1 MAIRKDLDD
10 MLNNLKSNNEGSA
23 PVRREEP
30 VQVPEHKPNS
40 VEEKINHMSVDDLL
54 STLSHEKEEPALT
67 APALAA
73 PEPAAEPV
81 KKKRIVISG
90 ELPDYEAIRQAELA
104 KDRAAA
110 EQKRLEAERMAAARE
125 AEIRRAEAERKA
137 AEEAERQR
145 LEAARKAAEEAERQ
159 RLEAA
164 KKAAEEVERQ
174 RLEAAKKA
182 TEEAERQRLEA
193 AKKAAEEADR
203 QRLEAARKA
212 AEEAAAAKSTFTAK
226 PFTPAPPTK
235 TVAPVTA
242 PAPAAPVGAPE
253 NADNSYSFEEEIN
266 VVVSSQT
273 EDSLGGEPTVDELMA
288 AAFAAVKAE
297 AEEIAETPEEAE
309 EVPEEEPET
318 DPVGD
323 MIDTIRDDAEKKLSE
338 LDETPEPEE
347 EAPAE
352 DEPADEP
359 DSSEGEEEESE
370 AKKRF
375 EEMKEA
381 GGEAEEAEKPKGKIT
396 AALEKIME
404 EDPDEIIAERSEKVE
419 DDDVLAEQGSGKLK
433 KRLYTIF
440 GIVFAVLACV
450 GLITV
455 IATAGK
461 LFGKFTS
468 GDSKKTGFA
477 DVVYPV
483 VIMDIESFD
492 EPSQLTSDQVIT
504 AAIWSMIMSDGT
516 LDNYEK
522 TFDVVRVPAVDV
534 ESYAVKLFGDDL
546 PELTHTTV
554 GPAES
559 RFYYNEEKES
569 YNIPL
574 TPVTF
579 TYSPEIKSVTKSGS
593 EYTLV
598 VDYIDELPEWLPKT
612 SSKSVQ
618 FKLVETSEGYRIKAM
633 KVLAEN
639 NNI

>member
-10 MLNNLKSNNEGSA
+10 MLNNLKANNEGNA
-23 PVRREEP
+23 PAKKAEP
-30 VQVPEHKPNS
+30 AVPPVHKPS
-40 VEEKINHMSVDDLL
+40 SAEEKINHMSVDDLL
-54 STLSHEKEEPALT
+54 TTLSHEKEAPVQA
-67 APALAA
+67 APA
-73 PEPAAEPV
+73 PEPV

-90 ELPDYEAIRQAELA
+90 DLPDYEAIRQAELA

-125 AEIRRAEAERKA
+125 AEIRRAEAEK
-137 AEEAERQR
+137 
-145 LEAARKAAEEAERQ
+145 KAAEEAERQ

-164 KKAAEEVERQ
+164 KKAAEEAERQ

-182 TEEAERQRLEA
+182 AEEAERQRLEA

-203 QRLEAARKA
+203 QRLEAAKKA
-212 AEEAAAAKSTFTAK
+212 AEEAAAAKSAFSKK
-226 PFTPAPPTK
+226 PAEPAE
-235 TVAPVTA
+235 
-242 PAPAAPVGAPE
+242 APE
-253 NADNSYSFEEEIN
+253 SADNSYSFEEEIN

-273 EDSLGGEPTVDELMA
+273 EDSLGGEPSVDELMA

-297 AEEIAETPEEAE
+297 AEEIAEAPEEIPA
-309 EVPEEEPET
+309 EEEPET
-318 DPVGD
+318 DPVGN
-323 MIDTIRDDAEKKLSE
+323 MIDTIREDAEKKLSE

-352 DEPADEP
+352 EDDAAEPESSGETAESEEDEV
-359 DSSEGEEEESE
+359 SE

-375 EEMKEA
+375 EEMKKADAEA
-381 GGEAEEAEKPKGKIT
+381 AEADEAEKPKGKIT
-396 AALEKIME
+396 AALEKIMD

-419 DDDVLAEQGSGKLK
+419 GDDTAEQGGRLK

-455 IATAGK
+455 IATAGR

-516 LDNYEK
+516 LDQYEK

-618 FKLVETSEGYRIKAM
+618 FTLAETSEGYRIKAM